1 MLRFAYGAFK
11 KRICAAAGPKK
22 KTHVRRSIM
31 LEQLLKF
38 FVVFF
43 VVVEPLSL
51 IPVFSSLTEGASE
64 SYKHKMALKAVL
76 VSGLILLLFSLGG
89 AAFLRLAGISIDAFR
104 IFGGLLLFL
113 IALEMVFARES
124 GTRTSSDER
133 AESARRADISVFP
146 LAFPFISGPG
156 ALATILLWFGP
167 LHITEQPLMFL
178 GLLVGVIVVLVLSLV
193 AMWLSTPFMRV
204 LGVTGTNVANR
215 LLGVVLGAL
224 AVQFI
229 IDGIRVVF
237 AL

>member
-1 MLRFAYGAFK
+1 MLD
-11 KRICAAAGPKK
+11 
-22 KTHVRRSIM
+22 
-31 LEQLLKF
+31 QLLKF

-51 IPVFSSLTEGASE
+51 LPVFSSLTDGASVG
-64 SYKHKMALKAVL
+64 YKHKMALKSVL
-76 VSGLILLLFSLGG
+76 VAGVILVLFALGG
-89 AAFLRLAGISIDAFR
+89 ATFLSIAGISIDAFR

-124 GTRTSSDER
+124 GTRTSSSER
-133 AESARRADISVFP
+133 AESVRRADISVFP

-167 LHITEQPLMFL
+167 VRLWQQPLLFL
-178 GLLVGVIVVLVLSLV
+178 GLFAGVVVVLALTLL
-193 AMWLSTPFMRV
+193 AMWLSTPLMRL
-204 LGVTGTNVANR
+204 LGVTGANVANR

-229 IDGIRVVF
+229 IDGVRAVF
-237 AL
+237 NIGH